1 LTAETNSLTA
11 APTRVRYV
19 VLFWLCLAS
28 LIAYTQRNTL
38 GAIEMDMRKDLGWTT
53 GQSAKVMA
61 TGFFLTYALGQVP
74 AGWLGHVWGSRRALA
89 LFAAV
94 CSVASGLCGIAGR
107 LEVFVG
113 LRATM
118 GLNQAGLF
126 PSTTGTI
133 KSWFPWSRWGFAN
146 GWITASQQIGGAGG
160 MIIAGVVAARLGWRS
175 TFFAFAVPGLIWAV
189 WFYYW
194 FRDQPEEH
202 PAVNAGELALLRGPA
217 EADPPPSADPVEE
230 AIPWSALLLSP
241 ALFWICAQQVF
252 RGAGYI
258 FYSTW
263 FPTYLRQSFDIDVD
277 TAALLSS
284 LPLWANAVGCVAG
297 GGFSDWL
304 LHRTGSRRISR
315 QGMAVVTQLACA
327 ALSLVAT
334 QFTDVTPFV
343 AIMTIGSLCA
353 ATGGPLAYAITIDMG
368 GRHVRTVFS
377 LMNMWGNLGALAFP
391 QVVAWLVGPTPKPA
405 DWAPVL
411 PLFAAIYLV
420 AGLCWLGFNPDR
432 PILADSASDSPDVEP
447 SPS

>member
-1 LTAETNSLTA
+1 VTVETNTVTA

-28 LIAYTQRNTL
+28 IIAYTQRNTL
-38 GAIEMDMRKDLGWTT
+38 GAIEKDMRQDLGWTT

-74 AGWLGHVWGSRRALA
+74 AGWFGHVWGSRRALA
-89 LFAAV
+89 LFSAV
-94 CSVASGLCGIAGR
+94 CSVASGLCGVAGH

-113 LRATM
+113 LRGTM

-126 PSTTGTI
+126 PCTTGTV
-133 KSWFPWSRWGFAN
+133 KAWFPWTRWGFAN
-146 GWITASQQIGGAGG
+146 GFITASQQIGGAGG
-160 MIIAGVVAARLGWRS
+160 MMIAGAVAAHLGWRS
-175 TFFAFAVPGLIWAV
+175 TFFVFAVPGLIWAV

-194 FRDQPEEH
+194 FRDRPEEH
-202 PAVNAGELALLRGPA
+202 PAVNAAELALLGRPTDA
-217 EADPPPSADPVEE
+217 EPSPPSEAVEE
-230 AIPWSALLLSP
+230 PIPWGALLLSP
-241 ALFWICAQQVF
+241 ALFWICTQQVF

-263 FPTYLRQSFDIDVD
+263 FPTYLRESFEVDGD
-277 TAALLSS
+277 TAAWLTS

-315 QGMAVVTQLACA
+315 QGMAVVSQLACA
-327 ALSLVAT
+327 AMALVAT
-334 QFTDVTPFV
+334 QFTDVTVFV
-343 AIMTIGSLCA
+343 GIMTLGSLCA
-353 ATGGPLAYAITIDMG
+353 AAGGPLAYAITIDMG
-368 GRHVRTVFS
+368 GRHVRPVFS
-377 LMNMWGNLGALAFP
+377 LMNMWGNLGSLAFP

-411 PLFAAIYLV
+411 PLFAAIYAV

-432 PILADSASDSPDVEP
+432 PILPEPAPDSPLPDDDG
-447 SPS
+447 